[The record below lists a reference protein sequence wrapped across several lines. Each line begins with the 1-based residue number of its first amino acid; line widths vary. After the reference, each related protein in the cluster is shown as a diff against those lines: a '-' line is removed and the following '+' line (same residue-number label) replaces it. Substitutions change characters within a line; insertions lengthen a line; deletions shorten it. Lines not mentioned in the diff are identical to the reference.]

1 MSRGDNNCF
10 LRFWFEVNL
19 SDESLSIYIPSKRW
33 FSYNKGGEYR
43 KWYGNREYVVDW
55 ENDGERLKNFSG
67 SAMRNLAFAFSK
79 VISYSSLT
87 SGKLSFRM
95 YDNCLNDQA
104 GNYFVP
110 TATTTLTYALALLNS
125 CVSEFFI
132 KIKSQTLNTT
142 ADDFSALPI
151 CIDSESTIENFS
163 NDNMALAK
171 ADWDCHE
178 TSWDFKRHPLI

>member
-1 MSRGDNNCF
+1 
-10 LRFWFEVNL
+10 
-19 SDESLSIYIPSKRW
+19 
-33 FSYNKGGEYR
+33 
-43 KWYGNREYVVDW
+43 
-55 ENDGERLKNFSG
+55 
-67 SAMRNLAFAFSK
+67 
-79 VISYSSLT
+79 
-87 SGKLSFRM
+87 M

-110 TATTTLTYALALLNS
+110 AATTTLTYVLALLNS

-142 ADDFSALPI
+142 ADDFGALPI

-171 ADWDCHE
+171 FDWDSYE
-178 TSWDFKRHPLI
+178 TSWDFKRHPLV

>member
-1 MSRGDNNCF
+1 
-10 LRFWFEVNL
+10 
-19 SDESLSIYIPSKRW
+19 
-33 FSYNKGGEYR
+33 
-43 KWYGNREYVVDW
+43 
-55 ENDGERLKNFSG
+55 
-67 SAMRNLAFAFSK
+67 MRNLTFAFSK

-95 YDNCLNDQA
+95 CDNCLNDQA

-163 NDNMALAK
+163 NDNMALAE
-171 ADWDCHE
+171 ADWDSFE